1 MTPQEV
7 IVQLAA
13 SRQAFLAAIQ
23 GLSEETLT
31 QTPVE
36 GTWTIKDL
44 IGHLTAWELA
54 LLTPLKARRRSLN
67 PDNIR
72 DADIVDVNIA
82 DIGDVPIPDHDAWNA
97 VQAQKRAHWSLA
109 QVLDEYHAVRQ
120 ELLKTLQNLEQAE
133 WEINRMAPW
142 GEQAP
147 LAKLLSGL
155 TWHESDEHLK
165 SIIYWKQTGRPR

>member
-1 MTPQEV
+1 MTHPEV
-7 IVQLAA
+7 IAQLTA

-31 QTPVE
+31 RVPVE

-54 LLTPLKARRRSLN
+54 LLTPLKASSRSLD

-72 DADIVDVNIA
+72 DDKITDVDIEDVLIA
-82 DIGDVPIPDHDAWNA
+82 DHDAWNA
-97 VQAQKRAHWSLA
+97 AQAQKRARWSLA
-109 QVLDEYHAVRQ
+109 RVLDEYHAVRQ
-120 ELLKTLQNLEQAE
+120 ELLQTLQDLEQTQ
-133 WEINRMAPW
+133 WEINRTAPW

-147 LAKLLSGL
+147 LENLLSGL
-155 TWHESDEHLK
+155 VWHESDEHLK
-165 SIIYWKQTGRPR
+165 SINFWKQTGKPR